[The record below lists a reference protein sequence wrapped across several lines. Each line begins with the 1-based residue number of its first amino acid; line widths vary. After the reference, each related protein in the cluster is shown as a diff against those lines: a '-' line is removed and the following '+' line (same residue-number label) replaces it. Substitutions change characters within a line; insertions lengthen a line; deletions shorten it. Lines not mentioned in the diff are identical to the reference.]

1 VAQPLAARAAI
12 GARTSVVT
20 LVVLA
25 TDDDEEARAC
35 EATRRL
41 AGRHPGR
48 TIVLRCVG
56 DPDGPPHVE
65 SETELQQEG
74 GVWWEEV
81 RLHVSGRLTEH
92 LDSLVEPLTLPEL
105 PVALWFVGRLPLA
118 SDPLLGSAD
127 IVLVDSRGVGDT
139 EAPPDTVFPAVAEL
153 VRRYPVVDLSW
164 IRLQPWR
171 RLLASLFDGTV
182 YQPYVHRV
190 VEAEVR
196 GKAGPRRLLAGWLA
210 ARLGLLP
217 AAVHLHEARHVSMR
231 LVAEGAVFEVE
242 RPEGE
247 RLVRASAR
255 IDGGPSHEDV
265 VSLPDDS
272 LPWSLAEA
280 LTHLGRDRGYEQ
292 ALHALLGFPP

>member
-1 VAQPLAARAAI
+1 MAQPVVST
-12 GARTSVVT
+12 RTSVVT

-25 TDDDEEARAC
+25 TDDEEETRAG

-48 TIVLRCVG
+48 TIVLRCEG
-56 DPDGPPHVE
+56 DADGPPHVE
-65 SETELQQEG
+65 SETVQEAQG

-81 RLHVSGRLTEH
+81 RLRVSGRLTQH

-105 PVALWFVGRLPLA
+105 PVALWFVGRLPSA

-127 IVLVDSRGVGDT
+127 IVVVDSRGVGGR
-139 EAPPDTVFPAVAEL
+139 EAPPPTTVFASVAEL
-153 VRRYPVVDLSW
+153 LRRYPVVDLSW

-171 RLLASLFDGTV
+171 RLLASLFEGTV
-182 YQPYVHRV
+182 YRPYVHRV
-190 VEAEVR
+190 VEASVA
-196 GKAGPRRLLAGWLA
+196 GKDGPRRLLGGWLA
-210 ARLGLLP
+210 GRLGLLP

-231 LVAEGAVFEVE
+231 LTAPGAVFEVV
-242 RPEGE
+242 RHEGE
-247 RLVRASAR
+247 RVVRASAR
-255 IDGGPSHEDV
+255 IEGGPSHEDV
-265 VSLPDDS
+265 LSLPDES

-292 ALHALLGFPP
+292 ALRSLLGFPP

>member
-1 VAQPLAARAAI
+1 MAQPL

-25 TDDDEEARAC
+25 TDDEEERRAC

-48 TIVLRCVG
+48 TVVLRCEG
-56 DPDGPPHVE
+56 AADDPPHVE
-65 SETELQQEG
+65 SQTELHQDD

-81 RLHVSGRLTEH
+81 RLRVRGRAVQH

-105 PVALWFVGRLPLA
+105 PVALWFTGRLPQA

-127 IVLVDSRGVGDT
+127 IVLVDSK
-139 EAPPDTVFPAVAEL
+139 EAPPETVFPAVAEL

-171 RLLASLFDGTV
+171 RLLASLFDGAD
-182 YQPYVHRV
+182 YAPFVHRV
-190 VEAEVR
+190 VEAEVA
-196 GKAGPRRLLAGWLA
+196 GKPGPRRLLAGWLA
-210 ARLGLLP
+210 GRLDLLP
-217 AAVHLHEARHVSMR
+217 AAVRQHEARHVSMR
-231 LVAEGAVFEVE
+231 LHASGAVFEVV
-242 RPEGE
+242 RGEGE
-247 RLVRASAR
+247 RVVRASAR
-255 IDGGPSHEDV
+255 VEGGPSHEDV

-272 LPWSLAEA
+272 LPWSLGEA

-292 ALHALLGFPP
+292 ALHTLLGFPP